1 MKGRTMSDGFDS
13 AQAAYDAQQPF
24 DSDDIDSFE
33 FDRLSEQIKE
43 SEEDLECCDPEHVE
57 SINKD
62 LADLRAELEDV
73 KAGV

>member
-1 MKGRTMSDGFDS
+1 MIRNERTMSDSCLEPNHNFD
-13 AQAAYDAQQPF
+13 YF

-33 FDRLSEQIKE
+33 FERLSEQIKE
-43 SEEDLECCDPEHVE
+43 SEEDLKCCDPEHVE